1 MKEAKAVKAEYNNT
15 EYLSNLIVELIQ
27 DKKGKDI
34 ISLNLQKIPEAAA
47 EYFIV
52 CHADSTTQVKAIAD
66 YIEHELKDKF
76 EIKNIYVEGKENGEW
91 VLVEIGGVIV
101 HVFQTEKREFYQ
113 LEDLWNDASIKKYET
128 D

>member
-1 MKEAKAVKAEYNNT
+1 MKEAKAIIAKHNNT

-34 ISLNLQKIPEAAA
+34 VSLDLQNIPEAVADF
-47 EYFIV
+47 FII
-52 CHADSTTQVKAIAD
+52 CHADSTTQVKSISD
-66 YIEHELKDKF
+66 YIEHELKSKLG
-76 EIKNIYVEGKENGEW
+76 IKNIYVEGKENGEW
-91 VLVEIGGVIV
+91 VLVEIAGVMV

-113 LEDLWNDASIKKYET
+113 LEDLWNDASIKRYKT

>member
-1 MKEAKAVKAEYNNT
+1 MKEAKAIIAKHNNT

-34 ISLNLQKIPEAAA
+34 VSLDLQNIPEAAA
-47 EYFIV
+47 DFFII
-52 CHADSTTQVKAIAD
+52 CHADSTTQVKSISD
-66 YIEHELKDKF
+66 YIEHELKRKLG
-76 EIKNIYVEGKENGEW
+76 IKNIYVEGKENGEW
-91 VLVEIGGVIV
+91 VLVEIAGVMV

-113 LEDLWNDASIKKYET
+113 LEDLWNDASIKRYKT